1 MIIHTMVPHE
11 YILPSRYKAR
21 KMYAVFESGI
31 PKVFEQK
38 NGSAEN
44 IIFSTDPDDYLR
56 FKYTDITI
64 RQADAELRG

>member
-1 MIIHTMVPHE
+1 MIIHTIVPHE

-21 KMYAVFESGI
+21 KMYAVSACGI

-44 IIFSTDPDDYLR
+44 IVFSTDPDDYLA
-56 FKYTDITI
+56 FKYTDII
-64 RQADAELRG
+64 HRADAELRG